1 MMNLVAAALFAL
13 ASPAVLEDFAAGK
26 AAYREGNH
34 ALAAEKFA
42 AVAEAEPANAAVFYN
57 LGNALFQAGELGEA
71 VACYERAL
79 RLDPGLEAAR
89 VNLEKVLERT
99 QRNLARPLPA
109 DWRQALFF
117 WADGLRPGTVT
128 GLALYLW
135 WGLLTLLTAVQL
147 RRIPYWKTAA
157 AVGCALLA
165 LTAGAAWSKAHP
177 APLAVA
183 VDTEVP
189 VYFSRSTEDTPRFM
203 LYEGDRVA
211 VERTA
216 QTWALVSTVGGERG
230 WLARAAIVPV
240 DAPASFLRGGGAP
253 APAAD
258 TGKMLP

>member
-1 MMNLVAAALFAL
+1 MMNLVAAAVILL
-13 ASPAVLEDFAAGK
+13 ASPSTLEDFAAGK
-26 AAYREGNH
+26 TAYRAGDH
-34 ALAAEKFA
+34 RLAAEKFA
-42 AVAEAEPANAAVFYN
+42 AVAEAEPGNAAVFYN

-89 VNLEKVLERT
+89 LNLEKVLERT

-117 WADGLRPGTVT
+117 WAEGLRPATVT
-128 GLALYLW
+128 GLALFFW
-135 WGLLTLLTAVQL
+135 WALLTLLTAVQI

-157 AVGCALLA
+157 AVGGALLA
-165 LTAGAAWSKAHP
+165 LTAGAAWSKATP
-177 APLAVA
+177 VPLAVA

-216 QTWALVSTVGGERG
+216 QNWALVSTVGGERG

-240 DAPASFLRGGGAP
+240 DAPASFLRGDGAP
-253 APAAD
+253 APPPNPGEAR
-258 TGKMLP
+258 P

>member
-1 MMNLVAAALFAL
+1 MTHLVAAVLITL

-26 AAYREGNH
+26 TAYREGNH

-42 AVAEAEPANAAVFYN
+42 AVAEAEPGNAAVFYN

-117 WADGLRPGTVT
+117 WADGLRPGIAT
-128 GLALYLW
+128 GLALFFW
-135 WGLLTLLTAVQL
+135 WGLLTLVTAAQV

-165 LTAGAAWSKAHP
+165 LTAGAAWSKANP
-177 APLAVA
+177 VPLAVA

-216 QTWALVSTVGGERG
+216 QNWALVSTVGGERG

-240 DAPASFLRGGGAP
+240 DAPASFLRGDGAP
-253 APAAD
+253 APPPD
-258 TGKMLP
+258 TGEALP